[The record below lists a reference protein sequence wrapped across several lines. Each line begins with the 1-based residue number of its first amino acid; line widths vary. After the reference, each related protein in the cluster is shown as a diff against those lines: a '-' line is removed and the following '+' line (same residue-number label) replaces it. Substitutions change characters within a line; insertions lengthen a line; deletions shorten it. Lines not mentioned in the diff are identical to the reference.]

1 VAVGPAAPELGPR
14 IEAAAAVIRERL
26 EAVPALAEPRLALVL
41 GSGLG
46 GVVDLLDP
54 EPRLHVP
61 YGEIPGI
68 PVSTVPG
75 HAGELVAGL
84 VDGKPVLVLAGRV
97 HAYEGYRHR
106 DVTVLI
112 RATFLAGIRTV
123 VLTNA
128 AGGMNPDFV
137 PGDLMLV
144 TDHINLSGDNPLF
157 GPNVDALGPRFPAL
171 TDAYDPELRAR
182 ARSAAER
189 TGVTLRE
196 GVYIMLS
203 GPSFETRA
211 ELRMLRGLG
220 GDAVGM
226 STGLEVIVARHAGVK
241 VLAISLITNM
251 ATPEV
256 ETGATHEEVIEM
268 GKVGA
273 ARLVRLLGTLLPEI
287 AWSPSGPRD
296 AIPRVGPDEV

>member
-1 VAVGPAAPELGPR
+1 VPDGPAAPDLQER
-14 IEAAAAVIRERL
+14 IETAAAAIRERL
-26 EAVPALAEPRLALVL
+26 STVPALAEPRLGLVL

-61 YGEIPGI
+61 YAEIPGV

-84 VDGKPVLVLAGRV
+84 VAGKPVLVLAGRV

-106 DVTVLI
+106 EVTVLI

-171 TDAYDPELRAR
+171 TDAYDQDLQARAR
-182 ARSAAER
+182 AAAGR
-189 TGVTLRE
+189 TGVGLRE

-251 ATPEV
+251 ATPDV

-268 GKVGA
+268 GKIGA

-287 AWSPSGPRD
+287 AQSPSGPRE